1 MTRYRQ
7 IWAWTRFTLSEYLR
21 SGRIL
26 FELGALIV
34 FAYIFLRKPNT
45 AAILY
50 APQFFS
56 MTAVFVLAQSIYTS
70 SVLMNMGSRAQGYV
84 VLARP
89 LGRKGYLMGLFLV
102 AVIIGVM
109 NFVLCSL
116 IVTLINRPF
125 YWNLIIW
132 GAGALP
138 LILDVALVAALV
150 MLLSGLVLTSGWRLL
165 VLGVVALASLGS
177 ADIFSKVIAL
187 DSTFGKLLSA
197 VRTLV
202 GIPLT
207 PLLAGFE
214 LTTQSAQRNYGAQSL
229 AIVLGQIMLLVAV
242 LAFSMTA
249 FDRRDI
255 ILN

>member
-21 SGRIL
+21 SGRVLI
-26 FELGALIV
+26 ELGALIV
-34 FAYIFLRKPNT
+34 FAYIFLRKPNS
-45 AAILY
+45 AAILD
-50 APQFFS
+50 ATQFFS

-70 SVLMNMGSRAQGYV
+70 SVLMSMGSRAQGYV

-102 AVIIGVM
+102 AVIIGTL
-109 NFVLCSL
+109 NFVFCSL
-116 IVTLINRPF
+116 IVTLINQPVR
-125 YWNLIIW
+125 WNFSIW

-138 LILDVALVAALV
+138 LILEIGIVAALV

-214 LTTQSAQRNYGAQSL
+214 LATKRLYSTQSL
-229 AIVLGQIMLLVAV
+229 AIILGQITLLVAL
-242 LAFSMTA
+242 LAFSMAA

>member
-7 IWAWTRFTLSEYLR
+7 ILAWTRFTLSEYLR
-21 SGRIL
+21 SGRVLI
-26 FELGALIV
+26 ELGALIV
-34 FAYIFLRKPNT
+34 FAYVFLRRPNT
-45 AAILY
+45 AAILD
-50 APQFFS
+50 ATQFFS
-56 MTAVFVLAQSIYTS
+56 MTAVFVLVQTIYTS
-70 SVLMNMGSRAQGYV
+70 SVLMSMGSRAQGYV

-102 AVIIGVM
+102 SVIIGIA

-116 IVTLINRPF
+116 IVTLINTPVR
-125 YWNLIIW
+125 WNFVIW
-132 GAGALP
+132 GAGTLP
-138 LILDVALVAALV
+138 LILEIGLVAALV

-197 VRTLV
+197 IRTLV

-214 LTTQSAQRNYGAQSL
+214 LTTQRIYSAQSV
-229 AIVLGQIMLLVAV
+229 AIILGQITLLVAV
-242 LAFSMTA
+242 LAFSMAA

-255 ILN
+255 ILS

>member
-7 IWAWTRFTLSEYLR
+7 IWAWVRFTLSEYLR

-26 FELGALIV
+26 IELAATIV
-34 FAYIFLRKPNT
+34 FAYVFLRKPNT
-45 AAILY
+45 AAILD
-50 APQFFS
+50 ATQFFS

-84 VLARP
+84 ILARP
-89 LGRKGYLMGLFLV
+89 LGRKGYLLGLFLV
-102 AVIIGVM
+102 AVIIGTI

-116 IVTLINRPF
+116 IVTLINRPI
-125 YWNLIIW
+125 YWNLAIW

-138 LILDVALVAALV
+138 LILDIALVAALV

-165 VLGVVALASLGS
+165 LLGVVALASLGS

-197 VRTLV
+197 VRTFV

-214 LTTQSAQRNYGAQSL
+214 LATRRLYSSQSV
-229 AIVLGQIMLLVAV
+229 AIILGQITLLIAV
-242 LAFSMTA
+242 LAFSMAA